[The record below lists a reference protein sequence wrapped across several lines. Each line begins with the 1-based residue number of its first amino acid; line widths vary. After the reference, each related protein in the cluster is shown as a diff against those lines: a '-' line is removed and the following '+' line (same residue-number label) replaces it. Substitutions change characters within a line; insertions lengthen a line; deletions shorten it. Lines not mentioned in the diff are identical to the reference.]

1 LGVVATGGTLDH
13 EAALACAAMKAAEKY
28 CVIDTITVTGTLIN
42 DVDYK
47 TNTLINAFAIIEPF
61 AKVLMEA
68 GEQILLQ
75 AGFEVKS
82 GAGFEANNQ
91 DCKTNSEAGN
101 KNR

>member
-1 LGVVATGGTLDH
+1 MLHGGEIRGFDGH
-13 EAALACAAMKAAEKY
+13 GRSKA
-28 CVIDTITVTGTLIN
+28 ITVTGTLIN

-47 TNTLINAFAIIEPF
+47 TNTLINVFAIIEPF